1 MLQLIGCHGGT
12 HRAEQSSHWLGV
24 CEAGPGK
31 DVTTPAHW
39 VVSEVFR
46 GTQTLSRWMTLGK
59 IKDEEQVTE
68 IPSYLFWS
76 GCCYTA
82 FAGLIVFIH

>member
-1 MLQLIGCHGGT
+1 MEAHIVRNNRVIGWGSV
-12 HRAEQSSHWLGV
+12 RQ
-24 CEAGPGK
+24 

-39 VVSEVFR
+39 VVSAVFR